1 MVYDF
6 QKIFVRHIRVTC
18 IYYIIMKIIYIQDC
32 AFTFHSVYDLYAAS
46 EDGRI
51 VHIIKQIPH
60 LGDKDKTGLI
70 YC

>member
-1 MVYDF
+1 
-6 QKIFVRHIRVTC
+6 
-18 IYYIIMKIIYIQDC
+18 MKIIYIQDC

-70 YC
+70 YFNVRKHGQEGLCPQFHLGMP